1 LIVLKFELFIAK
13 RIHFSKVGGKK
24 VSRPAVRI
32 AIGGIALGLTVMIL
46 AVAIVIGF
54 KQEVRNKLI
63 GFGSHIQIG
72 ATFNNQTYETM
83 PIKIEEDVLHRIS
96 KAEGIKHVQRFS
108 TQPGIINTEGDFQGV
123 VMMGVD
129 RDYDWEFFKSNLREG
144 EILTIE
150 DSTIS
155 KNAIISQK
163 LSDLLKLK
171 VGDKFLTYFIIDG
184 KVRVRPLLVKGIYTT
199 GFSDYDKLFVLCDM
213 KMIQRLNNWEQNQY
227 SGVEVLIDDYDELD
241 EAYEKVFSIVGNRFD
256 DTGSSYV
263 LRTIRQINPQIFSWL
278 DLLDANVVII
288 LILMSLV
295 AGFTMISGLLIL
307 ILERT
312 NMIGVMKALGAN
324 DWCIRKIFLYQSL
337 FLVGKGMLIGN
348 VIGVLICLIQNLTG
362 VLQLDP
368 DVYYVD
374 TVPMHLTLLNW
385 LLTNVFTFIVLM
397 LMIIGPS
404 YIITK
409 ISPAKSIRFE

>member
-1 LIVLKFELFIAK
+1 
-13 RIHFSKVGGKK
+13 
-24 VSRPAVRI
+24 
-32 AIGGIALGLTVMIL
+32 
-46 AVAIVIGF
+46 
-54 KQEVRNKLI
+54 
-63 GFGSHIQIG
+63 
-72 ATFNNQTYETM
+72 
-83 PIKIEEDVLHRIS
+83 
-96 KAEGIKHVQRFS
+96 
-108 TQPGIINTEGDFQGV
+108 
-123 VMMGVD
+123 
-129 RDYDWEFFKSNLREG
+129 
-144 EILTIE
+144 
-150 DSTIS
+150 
-155 KNAIISQK
+155 
-163 LSDLLKLK
+163 
-171 VGDKFLTYFIIDG
+171 
-184 KVRVRPLLVKGIYTT
+184 
-199 GFSDYDKLFVLCDM
+199 
-213 KMIQRLNNWEQNQY
+213 
-227 SGVEVLIDDYDELD
+227 VEVLIDDYDELD

>member
-1 LIVLKFELFIAK
+1 
-13 RIHFSKVGGKK
+13 
-24 VSRPAVRI
+24 
-32 AIGGIALGLTVMIL
+32 
-46 AVAIVIGF
+46 
-54 KQEVRNKLI
+54 
-63 GFGSHIQIG
+63 
-72 ATFNNQTYETM
+72 
-83 PIKIEEDVLHRIS
+83 
-96 KAEGIKHVQRFS
+96 
-108 TQPGIINTEGDFQGV
+108 
-123 VMMGVD
+123 
-129 RDYDWEFFKSNLREG
+129 
-144 EILTIE
+144 
-150 DSTIS
+150 
-155 KNAIISQK
+155 
-163 LSDLLKLK
+163 
-171 VGDKFLTYFIIDG
+171 
-184 KVRVRPLLVKGIYTT
+184 
-199 GFSDYDKLFVLCDM
+199 
-213 KMIQRLNNWEQNQY
+213 
-227 SGVEVLIDDYDELD
+227 
-241 EAYEKVFSIVGNRFD
+241 
-256 DTGSSYV
+256 
-263 LRTIRQINPQIFSWL
+263 
-278 DLLDANVVII
+278 LDANVVII